1 MAIYPTN
8 IRPKIYEET
17 DYQHQEVPIYTTSI
31 PLRLCR
37 TAGERQVPM
46 QDKYL
51 AAVETGEARQG
62 MAWLQHQQ
70 HKHKFYSRSILENQL
85 AALNI
90 LNSFL
95 G

>member
-62 MAWLQHQQ
+62 MAPAP
-70 HKHKFYSRSILENQL
+70 
-85 AALNI
+85 AA
-90 LNSFL
+90 
-95 G
+95 